1 VPTACP
7 QSISPPAHIAHA
19 VAAISV
25 TLPGSPTNARA
36 RLAVV
41 EAECDAHPDWS
52 EETRVALYRISTPW
66 LALACSLGRS
76 IPALQAMDSVDLLAL
91 LTGGKLPAVAMHSS
105 RLKPSAEPTPD
116 ARPADEETGKSLVF
130 APPAT

>member
-1 VPTACP
+1 MPAAYSQTVYPPTAL
-7 QSISPPAHIAHA
+7 AHA

-25 TLPGSPTNARA
+25 TLPGTPANARA
-36 RLAVV
+36 RLAAVV
-41 EAECDAHPDWS
+41 AECDAHGWS
-52 EETRVALYRISTPW
+52 AATRVALSRIATAW

-91 LTGGKLPAVAMHSS
+91 LTAHKLPAVAMPSS
-105 RLKPSAEPTPD
+105 RRKPSEEPTPD
-116 ARPADEETGKSLVF
+116 ARPANEESGKSLVF